1 MEKFRYDESMQ
12 TNDKNRQKVYIAST
26 LGMLGG
32 VYFAYKRKS
41 SGWGY
46 AGYGLLFSFVAGR
59 VARMFFPVSWV
70 QTAFPSTQN
79 TTTTTNT
86 GNTVVVP
93 PNYSPPLGGDPNDP
107 IFQAWLQQQQQNQ

>member
-46 AGYGLLFSFVAGR
+46 AGYGFLFSFVAGR

-86 GNTVVVP
+86 GNTGVVP
-93 PNYSPPLGGDPNDP
+93 PAPSATQETYEESLE
-107 IFQAWLQQQQQNQ
+107 NQ